1 MIVAFQTRLT
11 PVVAVY
17 TTALVK
23 CAIQWRRII
32 IDTIMERQST
42 GFQAHPPSLLPPT
55 NHYSLASQESASSSR
70 PSPPAQPL
78 TARYVISN
86 TQWEDLKPLIKQ
98 LYIEENR
105 TFKSTAA
112 ILSDNY
118 GFNPTKRQFS
128 ARVLRWGFRKNAL
141 LTEKLALVHR
151 STGPKGSKDPKGP
164 ESGVKGKRWQRSTVT
179 RWERE
184 FQSSIQQ
191 SQAGDA
197 TYNISSSLRMCLAST
212 INLHSSANLP
222 FYR

>member
-1 MIVAFQTRLT
+1 
-11 PVVAVY
+11 
-17 TTALVK
+17 
-23 CAIQWRRII
+23 
-32 IDTIMERQST
+32 MERQST

-105 TFKSTAA
+105 TFKCTAA

-128 ARVLRWGFRKNAL
+128 ARVLRWGFRKNAS

-151 STGPKGSKDPKGP
+151 STAPAGP
-164 ESGVKGKRWQRSTVT
+164 EGGVKAKRWQRSTVT

-184 FQSSIQQ
+184 FQSSTQQ
-191 SQAGDA
+191 SQAGSA
-197 TYNISSSLRMCLAST
+197 TYTISSSSRMCLAST

-222 FYR
+222 VHR